1 MTPAMPRTVRTR
13 SVFFAVLLLVAVET
27 PALAQ
32 AGGRGIDVVGY
43 VATIRPDMQARSVSG
58 SVDIHL
64 RVVADSLTAIDL
76 DRGELAIEDVR
87 HDGKGLDFELLPR
100 RLRVHL
106 GRPFGRDASAVITVS
121 YRGQPRFGMQ
131 FHPERRQVYTIFSTS
146 QWLVC
151 IDAPDDKAT
160 LDLTVALPAG
170 LLAAGPGVLVSEQ
183 PGGDGTVAHRWRQTR
198 PVSTFLYGFAAG
210 PFVQSEGRH
219 GETSLRYLGDGQ
231 SRAELGRIFNTT
243 PDMLDFFASRA
254 GVDYPDGAY
263 TQVLVAQTAG
273 QEASGFSMLSE
284 AYGRTLL
291 NEPAG
296 VSLMAHELAHQWWGN
311 LVTCADWRH
320 FWLNEGFAT
329 FMAAA
334 YEERRFGPEAYR
346 RQIERARQRYE
357 DVRLKDGDKA
367 LVFANWDRPTA
378 NDRTVVYQKG
388 AYVLHLLRQQLG
400 DDVFW
405 AGIRRYTTAHVGRSV
420 TTEDFQLS
428 MEESS
433 GMKLGS
439 FFETWVYGR

>member
-146 QWLVC
+146 RWLVC

-311 LVTCADWRH
+311 LVTC
-320 FWLNEGFAT
+320 GT
-329 FMAAA
+329 
-334 YEERRFGPEAYR
+334 G
-346 RQIERARQRYE
+346 
-357 DVRLKDGDKA
+357 G
-367 LVFANWDRPTA
+367 T
-378 NDRTVVYQKG
+378 
-388 AYVLHLLRQQLG
+388 
-400 DDVFW
+400 
-405 AGIRRYTTAHVGRSV
+405 
-420 TTEDFQLS
+420 
-428 MEESS
+428 S
-433 GMKLGS
+433 G
-439 FFETWVYGR
+439 